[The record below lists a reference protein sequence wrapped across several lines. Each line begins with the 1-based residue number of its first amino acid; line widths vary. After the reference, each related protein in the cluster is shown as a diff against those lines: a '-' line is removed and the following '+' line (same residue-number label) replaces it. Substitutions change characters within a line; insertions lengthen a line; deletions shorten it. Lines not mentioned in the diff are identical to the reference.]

1 MDKDIVLEI
10 ARKSGFAFWDLE
22 SHRPTDATIDWSC
35 DYDIELMRFA
45 ENLVSECS
53 KLVMYGEPS
62 DGNRLK
68 IGREINDYF
77 GVK

>member
-1 MDKDIVLEI
+1 MNERIMEIV
-10 ARKSGFAFWDLE
+10 RKSEFAFWDSE
-22 SHRPTDATIDWSC
+22 SHRPPDATVDWSSN
-35 DYDIELMRFA
+35 YDRELVLFA
-45 ENLVSECS
+45 ENLIKECS